1 MYVCICNAVTDGQIR
16 EAVCQGVCS
25 LKQLCASL
33 GVASRCGR
41 CASHAREVLHRA
53 LEAKAGGIEERA
65 A

>member
-1 MYVCICNAVTDGQIR
+1 MYVCICNAVTDSQIR
-16 EAVCQGVCS
+16 EAVCEGVCS

-41 CASHAREVLHRA
+41 CAAYAREVLHDA
-53 LEAKAGGIEERA
+53 LKAEAGGVEERA

>member
-1 MYVCICNAVTDGQIR
+1 MYVCVCNAVTDGQIR
-16 EAVCQGVCS
+16 EAVCKGACT

-41 CASHAREVLHRA
+41 CASHVREVLHEA
-53 LEAKAGGIEERA
+53 LKVEADGVEERA